1 VGAGRQGQP
10 ADGHFE
16 RLFRGGV
23 EWADVAQ
30 ASRGHWI
37 LRYANKMVVFD
48 CAAAARLAGIAI
60 CGYWPGL
67 SWFH

>member
-48 CAAAARLAGIAI
+48 
-60 CGYWPGL
+60 
-67 SWFH
+67 